1 MKSLAGMVMFFFILC
16 GSALA
21 ELNKGDIRE
30 IRAVIKDELQV
41 VRVELQQFEKRL
53 DQKISQVEKRIDQ
66 RIDGLGQR
74 LSSLESLIYVLLAGM
89 FALVGFVLWDRRT
102 AVAPLQ
108 RSQRDLEEREQK
120 LERALLEYARQEPK
134 LAEILKSFGLL

>member
-21 ELNKGDIRE
+21 ELNKDDIRE

-134 LAEILKSFGLL
+134 LAEILKSLGLL